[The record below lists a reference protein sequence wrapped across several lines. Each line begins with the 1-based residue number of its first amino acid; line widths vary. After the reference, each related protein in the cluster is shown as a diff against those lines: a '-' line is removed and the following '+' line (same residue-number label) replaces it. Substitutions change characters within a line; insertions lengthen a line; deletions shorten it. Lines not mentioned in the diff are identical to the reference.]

1 MKNNKQNSILEK
13 RIDVLQ
19 DMCIANYQDAREK
32 IEKLGWNIQKLNG
45 HVGKLTV
52 FEKMNDSLIRNL
64 SHRIYNLSDNVESN
78 AFWNRVYI
86 LSTLILFLL
95 FILL

>member
-32 IEKLGWNIQKLNG
+32 IEKLG
-45 HVGKLTV
+45 
-52 FEKMNDSLIRNL
+52 
-64 SHRIYNLSDNVESN
+64 
-78 AFWNRVYI
+78 
-86 LSTLILFLL
+86 
-95 FILL
+95 